1 MKRTLLIAACAFSLL
16 ALQTLTGCGKK
27 EEAAPGQN
35 QNIESKVDSALGTP
49 APAVEA
55 APAATAPEAAPAG
68 DGTSAGAKLFTSTS
82 LGKIK
87 SSCASCHS
95 TGGSDSRI
103 KPGHTLAGVTKRT
116 ATWSGMFKGADLEKN
131 AYGANLCAT
140 LFQEKAGGLKPD
152 EVASLNEYLKSLEA
166 APGAVTKNLT
176 IAWAAK
182 PPLKKE
188 ESVDEKVAKP
198 ILKAI
203 MKTPGDVQAGEGVFA
218 KSCANCHSFKEKIV
232 GPKFTADI
240 AGEAEIIA
248 SAIRFGYSAMPFFA
262 KDKLTDQQVAD
273 VVAYIQA
280 TAGN

>member
-1 MKRTLLIAACAFSLL
+1 MKRTLRIAVCAFSLL

-27 EEAAPGQN
+27 EEAAPE
-35 QNIESKVDSALGTP
+35 QNIESKVDSALGGAPTTEATP
-49 APAVEA
+49 APTTDTASAA
-55 APAATAPEAAPAG
+55 APTGNGGAG
-68 DGTSAGAKLFTSTS
+68 EKLFISTS
-82 LGKIK
+82 LGKVK

-95 TGGSDSRI
+95 VGGKDSRI
-103 KPGHTLAGVTKRT
+103 KAGHTLAGVTKRT
-116 ATWSGMFKGADLEKN
+116 ATWNGMYKGADLEKN
-131 AYGANLCAT
+131 AYGGNLCAT
-140 LFQEKAGGLKPD
+140 LFQDKKGGLKPD
-152 EVASLNEYLKSLEA
+152 EVASLNEYLKSLES

-176 IAWAAK
+176 IQWAAK
-182 PPLKKE
+182 PPLKAE

-218 KSCANCHSFKEKIV
+218 KSCANCHSFKEKLV

-248 SAIRFGYSAMPFFA
+248 SAIRFGYNAMPFFA

>member
-1 MKRTLLIAACAFSLL
+1 MKRTLLIAACAFLLL
-16 ALQTLTGCGKK
+16 ALQTLTGCAKK
-27 EEAAPGQN
+27 EEAAPGKD

-49 APAVEA
+49 APAAEA
-55 APAATAPEAAPAG
+55 APAAPEAAPAG
-68 DGTSAGAKLFTSTS
+68 DASSAGAKLFTSTS

-95 TGGSDSRI
+95 TGGSDLRI

-116 ATWSGMFKGADLEKN
+116 STWNGMYKGADLEKN
-131 AYGANLCAT
+131 AYGGNLCAT
-140 LFQEKAGGLKPD
+140 LFQNKKGGLSAA
-152 EVASLNEYLKSLEA
+152 EVTSINEYLKSLET
-166 APGAVTKNLT
+166 APGAMTKNLT

-182 PPLKKE
+182 PTLKA
-188 ESVDEKVAKP
+188 DEMIDDKLAKTV
-198 ILKAI
+198 LKAI
-203 MKTPGDVQAGEGVFA
+203 MKTPGDVSAGETVFA
-218 KSCANCHSFKEKIV
+218 KACASCHSFKEKVV

-240 AGEAEIIA
+240 AGDPEIIA
-248 SAIRFGYSAMPFFA
+248 SGIRFGSNAMPFFA

>member
-27 EEAAPGQN
+27 EEAVPE

-49 APAVEA
+49 TPAVE
-55 APAATAPEAAPAG
+55 TAPTPTETTTPSG
-68 DGTSAGAKLFTSTS
+68 DATSAGAKLFTSTS

-95 TGGSDSRI
+95 IGGSDSRI

-116 ATWSGMFKGADLEKN
+116 ATWNGMFKGADLEKN

-152 EVASLNEYLKSLEA
+152 EVASLNEYLKSIEA
-166 APGAVTKNLT
+166 APGAMTKNLT
-176 IAWAAK
+176 IVWAAK

-203 MKTPGDVQAGEGVFA
+203 MKTPGDVKAGEGVFA
-218 KSCANCHSFKEKIV
+218 KACANCHSFKEKLV

-240 AGEAEIIA
+240 AGEAEIVA

-262 KDKLTDQQVAD
+262 KDKLSDQQVAD
-273 VVAYIQA
+273 VIAYIQA
-280 TAGN
+280 TATN

>member
-27 EEAAPGQN
+27 EEAAPE

-49 APAVEA
+49 APAVE
-55 APAATAPEAAPAG
+55 TAPTPTETTTPAG
-68 DGTSAGAKLFTSTS
+68 DATSTGAKLFASTS
-82 LGKIK
+82 LGKVK
-87 SSCASCHS
+87 SSCVSCHS

-116 ATWSGMFKGADLEKN
+116 ATWNGMFKGADLEKN

-140 LFQEKAGGLKPD
+140 LFQEKAGGLKSD
-152 EVASLNEYLKSLEA
+152 EVTSLNEYLKSLEA
-166 APGAVTKNLT
+166 APGAMTKNLT
-176 IAWAAK
+176 IGWAAK

-188 ESVDEKVAKP
+188 ESVDEKVAIP

-203 MKTPGDVQAGEGVFA
+203 MKTPGDVNAGEGVFA
-218 KSCANCHSFKEKIV
+218 KACGNCHSFKEKLV

-240 AGEAEIIA
+240 AGEAEIVA
-248 SAIRFGYSAMPFFA
+248 SAIRFGYNAMPFFA
-262 KDKLTDQQVAD
+262 KDKLSDQQVAD
-273 VVAYIQA
+273 VIAYIQA
-280 TAGN
+280 TAVN